1 MIRQFTFKIK
11 ETVKRKEDS
20 KMRTLTYSLIGL
32 FFISLLLVATSF
44 AEERAMQWDSFVA
57 TDLLGRGLETSVGEH
72 IGNIDDLAINPST
85 GRVDSVLVN
94 DVTGV
99 GAQVVAVPF
108 DDISKIGQ
116 GIFVYSPREGMY
128 GFPGKMPYW
137 SYGLNELPP
146 MREGDYKFSTLLG
159 ASVESKEG
167 EHIARINDSIIDSDG
182 HVAYVVLDEVG
193 GGDKMV
199 AVPFGALSK
208 KGDRLFALDTT
219 KERLVEAPA
228 FTWSDVTDLQYAT
241 NIYQY
246 YGLQPYWETR

>member
-1 MIRQFTFKIK
+1 
-11 ETVKRKEDS
+11 
-20 KMRTLTYSLIGL
+20 MRTLTYSLIGI
-32 FFISLLLVATSF
+32 FFLSLLLVATPF
-44 AEERAMQWDSFVA
+44 ADERAIQWDSFVA
-57 TDLLGRGLETSVGEH
+57 TDLLGRDLETSEGEY

-85 GRVDSVLVN
+85 GRIDSVLVN
-94 DVTGV
+94 NIIGA
-99 GAQVVAVPF
+99 GAQVVAIPF

-116 GIFVYSPREGMY
+116 NIFVYNPPEGMY
-128 GFPGKMPYW
+128 QFYGKTPYW

-167 EHIARINDSIIDSDG
+167 EHIARINDSVINRDG

-208 KGDRLFALDTT
+208 KGEHLFALDTT
-219 KERLVEAPA
+219 KERLVEAPP
-228 FTWSDVTDLQYAT
+228 FTWSDVTNLQYAT
-241 NIYQY
+241 DIYQY